1 MVKNR
6 RLCSKEKRRKKVNK
20 KEQIFDIFC
29 NSVVFVLTLL
39 VLYPVIYVVSCSFSA
54 PEAVSSG
61 RVWLFPVDFSLAS
74 YRAILKYDA
83 IWSGYKNTIIYT
95 VVGTMINIAMTMVC
109 AYPLSRKNLY
119 GRKTIMLLFTF
130 TMLFSSGMIPGYI
143 LITKLHMIDTIWALV
158 LPGAM
163 SVYNMIVARTF
174 IENNIS
180 NELLEAAK
188 IDGCNDFYYFFKM
201 VLPLS
206 KTIIAVLALWYAVGH
221 WNAYFGAFLYLN
233 DSSKYPLQ
241 IILRE
246 ILVNNEVSGEV
257 LDLELEAQMQALK
270 TLLKY
275 AVIVV
280 SSAPLMFFYPFAQ
293 KYFVKGVMIGSVK
306 G

>member
-1 MVKNR
+1 MVK
-6 RLCSKEKRRKKVNK
+6 KRRKKVNK
-20 KEQIFDIFC
+20 KERIFDIFC
-29 NSVVFVLTLL
+29 NSVVLVLTLL

-61 RVWLFPVDFSLAS
+61 RVWLFPVDFSLAA

-143 LITKLHMIDTIWALV
+143 LITKLHMINTIWALV

-174 IENNIS
+174 LENNIS

-280 SSAPLMFFYPFAQ
+280 STAPLMFFYPFAQ